1 MNSSDSSNVSGLVV
15 LLLIG
20 AFLFTG
26 VLPLLLSLLL
36 PLLLIGAV
44 LAVPLICLRAY
55 GALMLQ
61 QDVAVWSSS
70 NKGRV
75 CRFGNQHGFVEE
87 LSLKEGAGQQQLT
100 LKLQML
106 ERRGQSVQLVSTDVA
121 LPQLQRNG
129 RGLAAAL
136 RKPLQMMDVEVINE
150 LAVESKAMDTARAWL
165 QQLDWCHQ
173 ALDAVSQMRADL
185 AQTLQIAPGNELL
198 EPSLPELER
207 AKQRFDR
214 EWRELGAGLAEAED
228 VLDQLLDFL
237 SVPTTVRSV
246 INVDQHPF
254 ETPRRLQALRQSFE
268 DVVVL
273 NNTFRDLSRQKL
285 A

>member
-1 MNSSDSSNVSGLVV
+1 
-15 LLLIG
+15 
-20 AFLFTG
+20 
-26 VLPLLLSLLL
+26 
-36 PLLLIGAV
+36 
-44 LAVPLICLRAY
+44 LAVPLICLRYY
-55 GALMLQ
+55 GVLMLQ

-87 LSLKEGAGQQQLT
+87 LTLRGGAGQQVSLN
-100 LKLQML
+100 LQML

-136 RKPLQMMDVEVINE
+136 RKPLQMMDLEMINE
-150 LAVESKAMDTARAWL
+150 LAVESKAMESAKAWL
-165 QQLDWCHQ
+165 QQLDWCNQ

-198 EPSLPELER
+198 EPSLPDLER

-254 ETPRRLQALRQSFE
+254 ETPKRLHALRQSFE

-273 NNTFRDLSRQKL
+273 NNAFRDLSRQKL

>member
-87 LSLKEGAGQQQLT
+87 LTLRGGAGQQVSLN
-100 LKLQML
+100 LQML

-136 RKPLQMMDVEVINE
+136 RKPLQMMDLEMINE
-150 LAVESKAMDTARAWL
+150 LAVESKAMESAKAWL
-165 QQLDWCHQ
+165 QQLDWCNQ

-198 EPSLPELER
+198 EPSLPDLER

-254 ETPRRLQALRQSFE
+254 ETPKRLHALRQSFE

-273 NNTFRDLSRQKL
+273 NNAFRDLSRQKL